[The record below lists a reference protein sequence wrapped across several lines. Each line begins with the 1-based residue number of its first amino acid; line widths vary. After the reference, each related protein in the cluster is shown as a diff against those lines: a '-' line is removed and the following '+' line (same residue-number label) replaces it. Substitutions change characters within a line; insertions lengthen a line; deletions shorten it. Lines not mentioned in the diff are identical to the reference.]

1 MENNVFFLVSSLSLL
16 AIDTTQ
22 HQWKLTNSS
31 SNYPVATTD
40 DSTGLFESTRE
51 GILAAY
57 DAEEQTHHLIGEMI
71 RKRTR
76 KSSINPSNL
85 PLEPYCD
92 SDRTSLLSI
101 DINASSSNL
110 NLSIPDVKD

>member
-1 MENNVFFLVSSLSLL
+1 MGM
-16 AIDTTQ
+16 
-22 HQWKLTNSS
+22 
-31 SNYPVATTD
+31 Y
-40 DSTGLFESTRE
+40 ESARE
-51 GILAAY
+51 GIPTAY

-76 KSSINPSNL
+76 KSSINPAHLS
-85 PLEPYCD
+85 LESYCD

-110 NLSIPDVKD
+110 NLSIPDAKD